1 MAIISFGNINKKIL
15 FAIFGGI
22 FKLLSDLLIKFLRK
36 SKKIEIR
43 EHPFILGINAG
54 LGYCISFIPFLI
66 FKRNYEYLKQ
76 KNFDVDKKL
85 IYNETDDY
93 FLEKREKKFRPW
105 LIIAFCDFFQKLLSF
120 IYISLYNFW
129 MFDILFILIF
139 SHFILKVKLY
149 KHHFISLMLIIIFG
163 IIINI
168 IYNIYEKISE
178 EFFFK
183 ILNTF
188 IIEIIFSL
196 QIVVA
201 KYAMEYKLSS
211 PYEICLFEGVF
222 ILVINLILLIIF
234 TFIPMSEIKYIKN
247 TEYEGKM
254 YIDNFFQYFSKISYI
269 EVISFIII
277 MLGRFGFN
285 IFCLLTIKYFT
296 PSHSIIIL
304 IIGEVFF
311 AFYDLEPLW
320 RVFIEFFIY
329 TLLIFVMLV
338 FLEIIEINL
347 WGLQKNT
354 EKNISLRAGNIDSIL
369 DEVETEEE
377 KEDE

>member
-22 FKLLSDLLIKFLRK
+22 FKLLSDLIVKFLRK

-168 IYNIYEKISE
+168 IYNIYEEISE

-247 TEYEGKM
+247 TKYEGKM

-285 IFCLLTIKYFT
+285 IFCLLIIKYFT

-304 IIGEVFF
+304 IIGEVYF
-311 AFYDLEPLW
+311 AFNDLEPLW
-320 RVFIEFFIY
+320 RVFIEYFIY
-329 TLLIFVMLV
+329 ALLIFVMLV

-354 EKNISLRAGNIDSIL
+354 ERNISLRAGQIESIM
-369 DEVETEEE
+369 DDVETEEE

>member
-22 FKLLSDLLIKFLRK
+22 FKLLSDLIVKFLRK

-66 FKRNYEYLKQ
+66 FKRNYDYLNQ
-76 KNFDVDKKL
+76 KTFDVDEKL

-129 MFDILFILIF
+129 IFDILFILIF

-168 IYNIYEKISE
+168 IYNIYEEISE

-183 ILNTF
+183 ILNTS

-222 ILVINLILLIIF
+222 LLVINLILLIIF

-247 TEYEGKM
+247 TKYEGKM

-285 IFCLLTIKYFT
+285 IFCLLIIKYFT

-304 IIGEVFF
+304 IIGEVYF
-311 AFYDLEPLW
+311 AFNDLEPLW
-320 RVFIEFFIY
+320 RVFIEYFIY
-329 TLLIFVMLV
+329 ALLIFVMLV

-354 EKNISLRAGNIDSIL
+354 ERNISLRAGQIESIM
-369 DEVETEEE
+369 DDVETEEE

>member
-66 FKRNYEYLKQ
+66 FKRNYDYLNQ
-76 KNFDVDKKL
+76 KNFDVDEKL

-168 IYNIYEKISE
+168 IYNIYEEISE

-183 ILNTF
+183 ILNTS

-247 TEYEGKM
+247 T
-254 YIDNFFQYFSKISYI
+254 
-269 EVISFIII
+269 
-277 MLGRFGFN
+277 
-285 IFCLLTIKYFT
+285 KY
-296 PSHSIIIL
+296 
-304 IIGEVFF
+304 
-311 AFYDLEPLW
+311 
-320 RVFIEFFIY
+320 
-329 TLLIFVMLV
+329 
-338 FLEIIEINL
+338 
-347 WGLQKNT
+347 
-354 EKNISLRAGNIDSIL
+354 
-369 DEVETEEE
+369 
-377 KEDE
+377 

>member
-22 FKLLSDLLIKFLRK
+22 FKLLSDLLIKFLRE
-36 SKKIEIR
+36 SNKIEIR

-66 FKRNYEYLKQ
+66 FKRNYDYLNQ

-168 IYNIYEKISE
+168 IYNIYEEISE

-247 TEYEGKM
+247 TKYEGKM

-285 IFCLLTIKYFT
+285 IFCLLIIKYFT

-304 IIGEVFF
+304 IIGEVYF
-311 AFYDLEPLW
+311 AFNDLEPLW
-320 RVFIEFFIY
+320 RVFIEYFIY
-329 TLLIFVMLV
+329 ALLIFVMLV

-354 EKNISLRAGNIDSIL
+354 ERNISLRAGQIESIM
-369 DEVETEEE
+369 DDVETEEE

>member
-22 FKLLSDLLIKFLRK
+22 FKLLSDLLIKCLRE
-36 SKKIEIR
+36 SNKIEIR

-66 FKRNYEYLKQ
+66 FKRNYDYLNQ

-85 IYNETDDY
+85 IYNENDDY
-93 FLEKREKKFRPW
+93 FFEKREKKFLPW
-105 LIIAFCDFFQKLLSF
+105 SIIAFCDFIQKLLSF
-120 IYISLYNFW
+120 IYLSLDNFW

-149 KHHFISLMLIIIFG
+149 KHHFISLILIIIFG
-163 IIINI
+163 IIII
-168 IYNIYEKISE
+168 IINNLYKEKSE
-178 EFFFK
+178 DFFF
-183 ILNTF
+183 IVINTL

-196 QIVVA
+196 EIVVA

-211 PYEICLFEGVF
+211 PYEICVFEGIF
-222 ILVINLILLIIF
+222 ILAINLILLIIF
-234 TFIPMSEIKYIKN
+234 TFIPMSEIKYIKK

-269 EVISFIII
+269 ELISFIVV
-277 MLGRFGFN
+277 MLSRFGFN
-285 IFCLLTIKYFT
+285 IFCLLTTKYFT
-296 PSHSIIIL
+296 PFHSIIIL
-304 IIGEVFF
+304 IIGEIYF
-311 AFYDLEPLW
+311 ARYDLEPIW
-320 RVFIEFFIY
+320 RVFLEYIVY
-329 TLLIFVMLV
+329 ALLIFVMLV
-338 FLEIIEINL
+338 FLEIIEINR

-354 EKNISLRAGNIDSIL
+354 ERNISLRACQIDSIL
-369 DEVETEEE
+369 DEDETEEE

>member
-66 FKRNYEYLKQ
+66 FKRNYDYLNQ
-76 KNFDVDKKL
+76 KTFDVDEKL

-168 IYNIYEKISE
+168 IYNIYEEISE

-183 ILNTF
+183 ILNTS

-247 TEYEGKM
+247 TKYEGKM

-285 IFCLLTIKYFT
+285 IFCLLIIKYFT

-304 IIGEVFF
+304 IIGEVYF
-311 AFYDLEPLW
+311 AFNDLEPLW
-320 RVFIEFFIY
+320 RVFIEYFIY
-329 TLLIFVMLV
+329 ALLIFVMLV

-354 EKNISLRAGNIDSIL
+354 ERNISLRAGQIESIM
-369 DEVETEEE
+369 DDVETEEE

>member
-66 FKRNYEYLKQ
+66 FKRNYDYLNQ
-76 KNFDVDKKL
+76 KNFDIDEKL
-85 IYNETDDY
+85 IYNETNDY

-168 IYNIYEKISE
+168 IYNIYEEISE

-329 TLLIFVMLV
+329 TPLIFVMLV

>member
-168 IYNIYEKISE
+168 IYNIYEEISE

-247 TEYEGKM
+247 TKYEGKM

-285 IFCLLTIKYFT
+285 IFCLLIIKYFT

-304 IIGEVFF
+304 IIGEVYF
-311 AFYDLEPLW
+311 AFNDLEPLW
-320 RVFIEFFIY
+320 RVFIEYFIY
-329 TLLIFVMLV
+329 ALLIFVMLV

-354 EKNISLRAGNIDSIL
+354 ERNISLRAGQIESIM
-369 DEVETEEE
+369 DDVETEEE

>member
-1 MAIISFGNINKKIL
+1 
-15 FAIFGGI
+15 
-22 FKLLSDLLIKFLRK
+22 LLIKFLRK

-168 IYNIYEKISE
+168 IYNIYEEISE

-211 PYEICLFEGVF
+211 PYEICLFEGEF

-247 TEYEGKM
+247 TKYEGKM

-285 IFCLLTIKYFT
+285 IFCLLIIKYFT

-304 IIGEVFF
+304 IIGEVYF
-311 AFYDLEPLW
+311 AFNDLEPLW
-320 RVFIEFFIY
+320 RVFIEYFIY
-329 TLLIFVMLV
+329 ALLIFVMLV

-354 EKNISLRAGNIDSIL
+354 ERNISLRAGQIESIL
-369 DEVETEEE
+369 DDVETEEE

>member
-168 IYNIYEKISE
+168 IYNIYEEISE

-285 IFCLLTIKYFT
+285 IFCLLIIKYFT

-304 IIGEVFF
+304 IIGEVYF
-311 AFYDLEPLW
+311 AFNDLEPLW
-320 RVFIEFFIY
+320 RVFIEYFIY
-329 TLLIFVMLV
+329 ALLIFVMLV

-354 EKNISLRAGNIDSIL
+354 ERNISLRAGQIESIM
-369 DEVETEEE
+369 DDVETEEE

>member
-66 FKRNYEYLKQ
+66 FKRNYDYLNQ
-76 KNFDVDKKL
+76 KNFDVDEKL
-85 IYNETDDY
+85 IYNETNDY

-168 IYNIYEKISE
+168 IYNIYEEISE

-183 ILNTF
+183 ILNTS

-247 TEYEGKM
+247 TKYEGKM

-285 IFCLLTIKYFT
+285 IFCLLIIKYFT

-304 IIGEVFF
+304 IIGEVYF
-311 AFYDLEPLW
+311 AFNDLEPLW
-320 RVFIEFFIY
+320 RVFIEYFIY
-329 TLLIFVMLV
+329 ALLIFVMLV

-354 EKNISLRAGNIDSIL
+354 ERNISLRAGQIESIM
-369 DEVETEEE
+369 DDVETEEE

>member
-66 FKRNYEYLKQ
+66 FKRNYDYLNQ
-76 KNFDVDKKL
+76 KNFDVDEKL
-85 IYNETDDY
+85 IYNETNDY

-168 IYNIYEKISE
+168 IYNIYEEISE

-247 TEYEGKM
+247 TKYEGKM

-285 IFCLLTIKYFT
+285 IFCLLIIKYFT

-304 IIGEVFF
+304 IIGEVYF
-311 AFYDLEPLW
+311 AFNDLEPLW
-320 RVFIEFFIY
+320 RVFIEYFIY
-329 TLLIFVMLV
+329 ALLIFVMLV

-354 EKNISLRAGNIDSIL
+354 ERNISLRAGQIESIM
-369 DEVETEEE
+369 DDVETEEE

>member
-168 IYNIYEKISE
+168 IYNIYEEISE

-183 ILNTF
+183 ILNTS

-222 ILVINLILLIIF
+222 LLVINLILLIIF

-247 TEYEGKM
+247 TKYEGKM

-285 IFCLLTIKYFT
+285 IFCLLIIKYFT

-304 IIGEVFF
+304 IIGEVYF
-311 AFYDLEPLW
+311 AFNDLEPLW
-320 RVFIEFFIY
+320 RVFIEYFIY
-329 TLLIFVMLV
+329 ALLIFVMLV

-354 EKNISLRAGNIDSIL
+354 ERNISLRAGQIESIM
-369 DEVETEEE
+369 DDVETEEE

>member
-66 FKRNYEYLKQ
+66 FKRNYDYLKQ

-168 IYNIYEKISE
+168 IN
-178 EFFFK
+178 
-183 ILNTF
+183 
-188 IIEIIFSL
+188 
-196 QIVVA
+196 
-201 KYAMEYKLSS
+201 
-211 PYEICLFEGVF
+211 
-222 ILVINLILLIIF
+222 
-234 TFIPMSEIKYIKN
+234 
-247 TEYEGKM
+247 
-254 YIDNFFQYFSKISYI
+254 
-269 EVISFIII
+269 
-277 MLGRFGFN
+277 
-285 IFCLLTIKYFT
+285 
-296 PSHSIIIL
+296 
-304 IIGEVFF
+304 
-311 AFYDLEPLW
+311 
-320 RVFIEFFIY
+320 
-329 TLLIFVMLV
+329 
-338 FLEIIEINL
+338 
-347 WGLQKNT
+347 
-354 EKNISLRAGNIDSIL
+354 
-369 DEVETEEE
+369 
-377 KEDE
+377 

>member
-168 IYNIYEKISE
+168 IYNIYEEISE

-183 ILNTF
+183 ILNTS

-247 TEYEGKM
+247 TKYEGKM

-285 IFCLLTIKYFT
+285 IFCLLIIKYFT

-304 IIGEVFF
+304 IIGEVYF
-311 AFYDLEPLW
+311 AFNDLEPLW
-320 RVFIEFFIY
+320 RVFIEYFIY
-329 TLLIFVMLV
+329 ALLIFVMLV

-354 EKNISLRAGNIDSIL
+354 ERNISLRAGQIESIM
-369 DEVETEEE
+369 DDAETEEE

>member
-22 FKLLSDLLIKFLRK
+22 FKLLSDLLIKCLRE
-36 SKKIEIR
+36 SNKIEIR

-66 FKRNYEYLKQ
+66 FKRNYDYLNQ
-76 KNFDVDKKL
+76 KTFDVDEKL

-168 IYNIYEKISE
+168 IYNIYEEISE

-222 ILVINLILLIIF
+222 LLVINLILLIIF

-247 TEYEGKM
+247 TKYEGKM

-285 IFCLLTIKYFT
+285 IFCLLIIKYFT

-304 IIGEVFF
+304 IIGEVYF
-311 AFYDLEPLW
+311 AFNDLEPLW
-320 RVFIEFFIY
+320 RVFIEYFVY
-329 TLLIFVMLV
+329 ALLIFVMLV

-354 EKNISLRAGNIDSIL
+354 ERNISLRAGQIESIM
-369 DEVETEEE
+369 DDVETEEE

>member
-66 FKRNYEYLKQ
+66 FKRNYNYLNQ
-76 KNFDVDKKL
+76 KNFDVDEKL
-85 IYNETDDY
+85 IYNETNDY

-168 IYNIYEKISE
+168 IYNIYKKISE

-247 TEYEGKM
+247 TKYEGKM

-285 IFCLLTIKYFT
+285 IFCLLIIKYFT

-304 IIGEVFF
+304 IIGEVYF
-311 AFYDLEPLW
+311 AFNDLEPLW
-320 RVFIEFFIY
+320 RVFIEYFIY
-329 TLLIFVMLV
+329 ALLIFVMLV
-338 FLEIIEINL
+338 FLEIIEINC

-354 EKNISLRAGNIDSIL
+354 EKNISLRAGQIDSIL
-369 DEVETEEE
+369 DEDEIEEE

>member
-15 FAIFGGI
+15 YAIFGGI
-22 FKLLSDLLIKFLRK
+22 FKLLSDLLIDSLRE
-36 SKKIEIR
+36 SNKIELR
-43 EHPFILGINAG
+43 DHPFLLGINAG

-66 FKRNYEYLKQ
+66 FKRNYDYLNQ
-76 KNFDVDKKL
+76 KNFDVDEKL
-85 IYNETDDY
+85 IYNETNDY

-163 IIINI
+163 IIII
-168 IYNIYEKISE
+168 IINNLYNEKSE
-178 EFFFK
+178 DFFFK
-183 ILNTF
+183 ILNTL

-196 QIVVA
+196 QMVVA
-201 KYAMEYKLSS
+201 KYAIEYKLSS

-234 TFIPMSEIKYIKN
+234 TFIPMSEIKYIKK

-269 EVISFIII
+269 EVISFIVI
-277 MLGRFGFN
+277 MLNRFGFN
-285 IFCLLTIKYFT
+285 IFCLLTTKYFT
-296 PSHSIIIL
+296 PSHSIMIL
-304 IIGEVFF
+304 IIGEIYF
-311 AFYDLEPLW
+311 ASYDTEPLW
-320 RVFIEFFIY
+320 RVFIEYIMY
-329 TLLIFVMLV
+329 ALLIFVMLV
-338 FLEIIEINL
+338 FLEIIEINCC
-347 WGLQKNT
+347 GLQKNT
-354 EKNISLRAGNIDSIL
+354 ERSISLRAGQIETIL
-369 DEVETEEE
+369 DEDETEEE

>member
-168 IYNIYEKISE
+168 IYNIYEEISE

>member
-22 FKLLSDLLIKFLRK
+22 FKLLSDLIVKFLRK

-66 FKRNYEYLKQ
+66 FKRNYDYLNQ
-76 KNFDVDKKL
+76 KTFDVDEKL

-129 MFDILFILIF
+129 IFDILFILIF
-139 SHFILKVKLY
+139 SHFILKMKLY

-168 IYNIYEKISE
+168 IYNIYEEISE

-183 ILNTF
+183 ILNTS

-222 ILVINLILLIIF
+222 LLVINLILLIIF

-247 TEYEGKM
+247 TKYEGKM

-285 IFCLLTIKYFT
+285 IFCLLIIKYFT

-304 IIGEVFF
+304 IIGEVYF
-311 AFYDLEPLW
+311 AFNDLEPLW
-320 RVFIEFFIY
+320 RVFIEYFIY
-329 TLLIFVMLV
+329 ALLIFVMLV

-354 EKNISLRAGNIDSIL
+354 ERNISLRAGQIESIM
-369 DEVETEEE
+369 DDVETEEE